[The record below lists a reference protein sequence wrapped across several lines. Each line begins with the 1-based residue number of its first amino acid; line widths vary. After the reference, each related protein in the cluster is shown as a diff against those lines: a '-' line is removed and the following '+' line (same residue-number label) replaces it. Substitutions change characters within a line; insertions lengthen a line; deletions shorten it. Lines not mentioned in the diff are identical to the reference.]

1 MTVLHEDS
9 PDTYSLVQTVATGP
23 GAKTSVFYDG
33 KIYLP
38 VMKFGPP
45 PPATKD
51 KPEPRPPVI
60 PGTLEI
66 IVVGK

>member
-1 MTVLHEDS
+1 M
-9 PDTYSLVQTVATGP
+9 Q
-23 GAKTSVFYDG
+23 
-33 KIYLP
+33 
-38 VMKFGPP
+38 FGTPP
-45 PPATKD
+45 PPTKD